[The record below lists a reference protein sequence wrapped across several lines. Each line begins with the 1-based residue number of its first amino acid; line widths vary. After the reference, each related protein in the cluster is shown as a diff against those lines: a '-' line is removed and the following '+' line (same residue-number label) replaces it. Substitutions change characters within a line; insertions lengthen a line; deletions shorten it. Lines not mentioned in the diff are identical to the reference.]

1 MCVYNWSCKSDP
13 LLQVELACETSV
25 CVVGRRKAKILDWPL
40 IASGLYIDPRSLRKS
55 SYIGREVSAFMA
67 L

>member
-1 MCVYNWSCKSDP
+1 
-13 LLQVELACETSV
+13 V
-25 CVVGRRKAKILDWPL
+25 CGGEIGRKAKILDWPL